1 MFELIGV
8 FAVMAVLIPI
18 ALVCAFVCLAAM
30 ALKGAGWLALGA
42 VKFAIGG
49 IFLVGMLLL
58 GLFALPFGLMFG

>member
-18 ALVCAFVCLAAM
+18 ALVCAFVCLAGM

-42 VKFAIGG
+42 VKLVIGG
-49 IFLVGMLLL
+49 IFLAGMVLL
-58 GLFALPFGLMFG
+58 GLLALPFGLMFG